1 MFFFRVCGVVIV
13 VLCWF
18 VLSVVFFFLFYFS
31 FSNSCIIVHGQMVFV
46 GAFSMFW
53 FRDLLR
59 YVRVFGALAVGG

>member
-1 MFFFRVCGVVIV
+1 MLLLLCCVGLCLVLCFFF
-13 VLCWF
+13 F
-18 VLSVVFFFLFYFS
+18 FS